1 MAERLRLGLLFGGR
15 SGEHEVSLISA
26 RSVLNTLDPE
36 KYQITQIGITLAG
49 DWLVGDD
56 VLDALSNNN
65 LDQLSPAV
73 MLPVPAR
80 SDLYFLTQKDGEEII
95 RVFAELDVI
104 FPVLHGSY
112 GEDGTMQGLFD
123 SVKI

>member
-1 MAERLRLGLLFGGR
+1 MAERLRLGVLFGGR
-15 SGEHEVSLISA
+15 SGEHEVSLVSA

-56 VLDALSNNN
+56 VLDALSKNK

-80 SDLYFLTQKDGEEII
+80 SDLYSLTQKEEK
-95 RVFAELDVI
+95 R
-104 FPVLHGSY
+104 S
-112 GEDGTMQGLFD
+112 
-123 SVKI
+123 SVYLLNLM